1 MGISGISSSLAA
13 IRAQSA
19 AIDRAAERVSRA
31 GLNDVPTAGGEA
43 APESAVLQ
51 SSGQD
56 PDLVDG
62 MVGMLVAKRMFTA
75 AIHTAQSMN
84 EAMFETVK
92 LGGYGIE
99 S

>member
-1 MGISGISSSLAA
+1 MGIGGISSSLAA

-19 AIDRAAERVSRA
+19 AMDRAAERVSRA
-31 GLNDVPTAGGEA
+31 GLNDVPSAAGEG

-51 SSGQD
+51 PPGQD
-56 PDLVDG
+56 HDLVDG

-75 AIHTAQSMN
+75 AIHTAQSIN

-92 LGGYGIE
+92 LGDYGLD